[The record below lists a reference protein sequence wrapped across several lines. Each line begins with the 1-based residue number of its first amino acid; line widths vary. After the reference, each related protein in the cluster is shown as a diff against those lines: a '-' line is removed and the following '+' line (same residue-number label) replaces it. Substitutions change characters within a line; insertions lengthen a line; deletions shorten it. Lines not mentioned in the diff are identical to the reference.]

1 MIGDLYNANNVVV
14 GQAATFFA
22 PKNTPLP
29 AFARVAPSI
38 IGWNQADP
46 FDAGFLGATLWA
58 SGTATSTIFT
68 YTLDGKAYPGA
79 SLTVAG
85 TTGPLIQTNLVNALV
100 AGGLSPTIANAA
112 NVSVQGTSP
121 NWNIVFRGPLAGG
134 VLTKVDTGGASTV
147 TNPLWLPCGATDQG
161 WQFGAAK
168 STQSINIEEQSTPV
182 AMTVTSQ
189 QVTLAASLS
198 EDITRTLNLALNAQN
213 TTTAPATGVAGF
225 DTVTLTDTVL
235 TYAVA
240 MVSANP
246 EGFGRIVYA
255 PQWTQLANASV
266 NLRRASDKRMYGV
279 QFETVCATNLIQ
291 IINFTVAGL

>member
-58 SGTATSTIFT
+58 SGAATSTIFT

>member
-1 MIGDLYNANNVVV
+1 MAIGDLYNANNVIV
-14 GQAATFFA
+14 GQAATWFA
-22 PKNTPLP
+22 PKNTALP

-46 FDAGFLGATLWA
+46 FDAGYFGATLWA
-58 SGTATSTIFT
+58 SGSATSTTFT
-68 YTLDGKAYPGA
+68 YTLDGRAFAGA

-85 TTGPLIQTNLVNALV
+85 TTAALIQANLIAAL
-100 AGGLSPTIANAA
+100 APLGAAIANA
-112 NVSVQGTSP
+112 NTISVQGTSP

-134 VLTKVDTGGASTV
+134 VLTKADVGGASTV
-147 TNPLWLPCGATDQG
+147 TNPLWVPCGATDQG

-198 EDITRTLNLALNAQN
+198 EDITRTLNLALNAQSAF
-213 TTTAPATGVAGF
+213 TAPATGVAGN
-225 DTVTLTDTVL
+225 DVVTLTDTVL

-240 MVSANP
+240 MVTTNP
-246 EGFGRIVYA
+246 EGFGRIIYA
-255 PQWTQLANASV
+255 PQWTQLNNVSA

-279 QFETVCATNLIQ
+279 QFATVCATQLIQ
-291 IINFTVAGL
+291 ITNFTVAGL